1 MNIERTSSSN
11 LRQKTFTRR
20 KNKILDS
27 FQNLQVYRTKTT
39 ISVIFFSTSSIKKP
53 QAMDEV
59 ARKQR
64 LVLITW
70 SGKSHSAQSE
80 T

>member
-1 MNIERTSSSN
+1 
-11 LRQKTFTRR
+11 
-20 KNKILDS
+20 
-27 FQNLQVYRTKTT
+27 
-39 ISVIFFSTSSIKKP
+39 
-53 QAMDEV
+53 MDEV